1 MSDKNPDITGVGLT
15 EASEALR
22 NNRRPGG
29 ADRTSAKGR
38 NAPGK
43 ARPDGPQAAGRDKG
57 TPQRGACRLPDAGIV
72 KGRAYTP

>member
-1 MSDKNPDITGVGLT
+1 MSDKNQDITGVGLT

-43 ARPDGPQAAGRDKG
+43 ARPDGPQAEGRDEG
-57 TPQRGACRLPDAGIV
+57 TPQRGARRLPDAGIV
-72 KGRAYTP
+72 KGRAFAP